1 MAYKINPNE
10 AKLPRAVAYL
20 KGKQDV
26 PGQCLGYCRAAL
38 GTIGLR
44 LPPPELLEAKY
55 GHSTAMN
62 CYRELAADPAAYG
75 WVRVTQP
82 LDHPIML
89 AFYDNCGITDSG
101 LVCGHAALLSARD
114 GKLYSSQDYPDN
126 AYFIARLVGLFIPA
140 A

>member
-10 AKLPRAVAYL
+10 AKLPRAVAFL
-20 KGKQDV
+20 KARADV

-44 LPPPELLEAKY
+44 LPTAPQLEAKY

-62 CYRELAADPAAYG
+62 CYREMSADPGAYG

-82 LDHPIML
+82 VNHPIML
-89 AFYDNCGITDSG
+89 AFFGDCGTEGSG
-101 LVCGHAALLSARD
+101 LVCGHVALLSAHD
-114 GKLYSSQDYPDN
+114 AMLYSSKDYPESH
-126 AYFIARLVGLFIPA
+126 YFMARLVGLFIPQP
-140 A
+140 

>member
-10 AKLPRAVAYL
+10 AKLPRAVAFL
-20 KGKQDV
+20 KARADV

-44 LPPPELLEAKY
+44 LPTAPQLETKY

-82 LDHPIML
+82 VDHPIML
-89 AFYDNCGITDSG
+89 AFYDRCGITDGG
-101 LVCGHAALLSARD
+101 LVCGHVALLAARD
-114 GKLYSSQDYPDN
+114 SKLYSSKDYPDN
-126 AYFIARLVGLFIPA
+126 EYFVSRLVGLFVPVR
-140 A
+140 